1 MFNNG
6 NTIATLHYGGHEIIL
21 LKVIK
26 LDHCDSLSYLQK
38 CEDRTATQSIK
49 VLYIQAIMAERQL

>member
-6 NTIATLHYGGHEIIL
+6 NTISTLHYRGHEIIL

-26 LDHCDSLSYLQK
+26 LDHCNSHFHIYKK
-38 CEDRTATQSIK
+38 CNTEQQHKALKFFTYK
-49 VLYIQAIMAERQL
+49 P